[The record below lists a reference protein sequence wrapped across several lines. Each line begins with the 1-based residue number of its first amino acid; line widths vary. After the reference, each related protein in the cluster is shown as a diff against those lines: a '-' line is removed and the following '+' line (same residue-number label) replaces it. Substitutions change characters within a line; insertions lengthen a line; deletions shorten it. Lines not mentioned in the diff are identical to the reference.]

1 MIKKLTKLYQAIV
14 DFILGNLN
22 GCKVKWR
29 GKGGVKKNDSSPKI

>member
-14 DFILGNLN
+14 DFILNNCN

-29 GKGGVKKNDSSPKI
+29 GKEGGRK